1 MYGNCF
7 QVECLRTCSNTI
19 LAWQPLTFSHLS
31 SHSLEIRKIM
41 DWFPIVAGTFKVL
54 ALGTGMFFA
63 IKWHYDQ
70 GKKEQNTKNEKRAVL
85 RAVGKVAAVFVL
97 LLLGLVL
104 VTFVLAG
111 RLGLD
116 LTFP

>member
-1 MYGNCF
+1 M
-7 QVECLRTCSNTI
+7 L
-19 LAWQPLTFSHLS
+19 
-31 SHSLEIRKIM
+31 KIM

-70 GKKEQNTKNEKRAVL
+70 GKKEQDKEKEKRAVL

-97 LLLGLVL
+97 SLLGLGL
-104 VTFVLAG
+104 VTFFLIR
-111 RLGLD
+111 RLSLD

>member
-1 MYGNCF
+1 
-7 QVECLRTCSNTI
+7 
-19 LAWQPLTFSHLS
+19 
-31 SHSLEIRKIM
+31 M

-70 GKKEQNTKNEKRAVL
+70 GKKEQDKENEKRAVL
-85 RAVGKVAAVFVL
+85 RAAGKVAAVFVL
-97 LLLGLVL
+97 SLLGLGL
-104 VTFVLAG
+104 VTFFLIS
-111 RLGLD
+111 RLSLD